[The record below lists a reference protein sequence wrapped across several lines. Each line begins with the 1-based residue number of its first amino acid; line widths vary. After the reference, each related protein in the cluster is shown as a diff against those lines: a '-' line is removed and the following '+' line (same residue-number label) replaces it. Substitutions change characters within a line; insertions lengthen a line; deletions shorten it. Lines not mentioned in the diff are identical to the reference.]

1 MEFTLIHHGKLPS
14 ANSADKNK
22 KHAIREKFHP
32 QLKRLWNQFP
42 LNCYKEYLEYI
53 PYEKKFMEEPNPTID
68 DYGDEFSV
76 IREVKGFKFAPLI
89 CKGLG
94 LYCEIDI
101 KLFVTQSTTLVNNG
115 DIDNKLKGLFD
126 ALRYPHNSDE
136 LPKYFNPPEDEQPF
150 FCLLEDDGLIRKI
163 SVSVDQLLYPEEE
176 SDRVDLTLLFVK
188 VKGVTSHL
196 RNRGLIT

>member
-126 ALRYPHNSDE
+126 ALRYP
-136 LPKYFNPPEDEQPF
+136 F
-150 FCLLEDDGLIRKI
+150 FCLLEDDVFIIKI